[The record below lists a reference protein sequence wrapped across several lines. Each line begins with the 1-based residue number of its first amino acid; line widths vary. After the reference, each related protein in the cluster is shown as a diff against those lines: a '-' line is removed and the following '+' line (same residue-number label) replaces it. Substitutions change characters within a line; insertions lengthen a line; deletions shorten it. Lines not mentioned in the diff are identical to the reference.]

1 MIELKNVCKNFG
13 DRSLFKDY
21 CLTVNDGEFAVIVG
35 SSGCGKTTLMNIMSS
50 LEPID
55 SGEVIINGID
65 VTKRKNQLKFL
76 RDYVGFLFQNY
87 GLVDNKTVKDNLK
100 LIGSKSRSDVTMEQ
114 ALTAVG
120 LADKAEQFVY
130 TLSGGEQQRVA
141 LARLMYKKCSIIF
154 ADEPT
159 GSLDRD
165 NAIQVMNILKSLNE
179 QGKTVIMVTHDKS
192 LVEYGTIV
200 VDLRKK

>member
-1 MIELKNVCKNFG
+1 MIELKNISKKYGNKT
-13 DRSLFKDY
+13 LFKDY
-21 CLTVNDGEFAVIVG
+21 SLSVDDGEFVIITG
-35 SSGCGKTTLMNIMSS
+35 SSGCGKTTLLNIMSFF
-50 LEPID
+50 EPID
-55 SGEVIINGID
+55 NGKIIVNDID
-65 VTKRKNQLKFL
+65 ITKRKNQLKFL
-76 RDYVGFLFQNY
+76 RDHVGWLFQNY

-100 LIGSKSRSDVTMEQ
+100 IIGKKCRSNFTLEQ
-114 ALTAVG
+114 ALDAVG

-141 LARLMYKKCSIIF
+141 LARLMYKKCNIIF

-179 QGKTVIMVTHDKS
+179 MGKTVIMVTHDKS
-192 LVEYGTIV
+192 LLEYGTMIV
-200 VDLRKK
+200 EL